1 MRLCSM
7 WKATSYSWQESGAR
21 NRGAAIRR
29 GDRSPGVRARRR
41 GVFSLAWLARGQVR
55 GRTGS
60 GDLEQ
65 VPLCKTAAVKIRNAS
80 NHGRVHAH
88 KACPGVGNTNTM
100 TCIDVS
106 SPRSANVKEPN
117 AGG

>member
-1 MRLCSM
+1 M
-7 WKATSYSWQESGAR
+7 
-21 NRGAAIRR
+21 
-29 GDRSPGVRARRR
+29 
-41 GVFSLAWLARGQVR
+41 AWSARGQVR

-60 GDLEQ
+60 GDLER

-106 SPRSANVKEPN
+106 SPRSANVKEPD
-117 AGG
+117 AGGEWGE